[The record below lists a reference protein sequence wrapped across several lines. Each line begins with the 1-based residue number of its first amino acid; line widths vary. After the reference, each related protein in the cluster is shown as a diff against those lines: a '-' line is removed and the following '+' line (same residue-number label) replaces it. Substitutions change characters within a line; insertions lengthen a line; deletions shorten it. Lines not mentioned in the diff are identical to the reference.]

1 MKNITDLEHS
11 KNILDI
17 ARFILFKFLIEQI
30 FNDKNIILSKK
41 IETVENDII
50 INTHWKLISKL
61 FEIPTSVKSTRHNIV
76 SNIIERICL
85 FFNNNY
91 ELDNKILII
100 KEILSILTENN
111 KYTTLNQKK
120 IILF

>member
-41 IETVENDII
+41 I
-50 INTHWKLISKL
+50 
-61 FEIPTSVKSTRHNIV
+61 
-76 SNIIERICL
+76 
-85 FFNNNY
+85 
-91 ELDNKILII
+91 
-100 KEILSILTENN
+100 
-111 KYTTLNQKK
+111 
-120 IILF
+120 